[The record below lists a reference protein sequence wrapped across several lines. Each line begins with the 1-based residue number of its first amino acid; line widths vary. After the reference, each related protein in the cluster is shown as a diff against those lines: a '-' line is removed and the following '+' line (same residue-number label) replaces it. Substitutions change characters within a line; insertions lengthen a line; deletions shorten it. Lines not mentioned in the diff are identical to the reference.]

1 MKMTII
7 TQENEFVNYDNV
19 VSIYPTELEAE
30 DIESKENI
38 TVFGLVAQTVTG
50 DIQLGIFEN
59 FSTLSNVADELE
71 KWLAKGNYPIYHIPA
86 EDESGELNGI

>member
-7 TQENEFVNYDNV
+7 TQDNEFVNYDNV

-30 DIESKENI
+30 DIESKETI

-59 FSTLSNVADELE
+59 FSTISNITARLE
-71 KWLAKGNYPIYHIPA
+71 SWLAKGNYPIYRIPA